1 MLKRKAANFALS
13 KQVKKM
19 KVAIIGAGNVAT
31 HLVKGLQEAGI
42 EIPVIYSRTL
52 ASAQKLAEEVPG
64 AVATDATDF
73 RQLPNAQV
81 YLLAIPDGA
90 LPQYVQNAVF
100 PEGALVAHTS
110 GAQPMELLTSLAG
123 VETGVFYPVQT
134 FSKEKELD
142 WRRIPICVEGASP
155 KAEETLLN
163 LGKLLSDQVVLMHGQ
178 ARKQLHVAA
187 VFACNFTNHLWGV
200 AQELLQKAELPV
212 NLLEPLVLETVQ
224 KAFQFPPF
232 TVQTGPARRGDAN
245 TLQAHLQLLQ
255 TQPHYQHL
263 YQVLTESIQRAAENE
278 PFFGKQA

>member
-1 MLKRKAANFALS
+1 
-13 KQVKKM
+13 M

-31 HLVKGLQEAGI
+31 HLVKGLREAGI
-42 EIPVIYSRTL
+42 DIPLVYSRTP
-52 ASAQKLAEEVPG
+52 ASAQILAGQVPG
-64 AVATDATDF
+64 AQATDTTDF
-73 RQLPNAQV
+73 RILPTAQV

-90 LPQYVQNAVF
+90 LPKLVENAVF
-100 PEGALVAHTS
+100 PAGAVVAHTS
-110 GAQPMELLTSLAG
+110 GAQPMELLASLAV

-142 WRRIPICVEGASP
+142 WSRIPICVEGASP
-155 KAEETLLN
+155 KAEEALLT
-163 LGKLLSDQVVLMHGQ
+163 LGKVLSEQVVLMNGR

-232 TVQTGPARRGDAN
+232 TVQTGPARRGDTN

-255 TQPHYQHL
+255 TQPPYQHL
-263 YQVLTESIQRAAENE
+263 YQVLTESIQRVAENE